1 MEKNLN
7 MKNMKNNRKFVLFI
21 VSVLLVIS
29 CQSRDIVVKTGI
41 DVLKE
46 SGYACLQGKRVGLIT
61 NPTGVDKD
69 LISTID
75 LLFQAPGVE
84 LVALYGPEHGV
95 RGEAHAGHRIVSQT
109 DPVTGLPEFSL
120 YGATRKPTPDM
131 LEGIDVLVYDIQD
144 IGSRSFTYISTMG
157 LAMEACA
164 ELDIEF
170 VVLDRPNPIGGL
182 KVEGC
187 YVEDGCFTFVSQF
200 RIPYVYG
207 LTCGELALLLNGE
220 RMLGSGARAG
230 ESAQCKLTVI
240 PMEGWSRDMFYD
252 QTGLQWIASSPHIP
266 QAITSFFYPMS
277 GITGDLRDVSI
288 GVGYTLPFQ
297 LFAAVEGGV
306 DAHELAA
313 NLNNLALPGLHF
325 RPIYFRP
332 FYSKGQGTTLSGVQ
346 AHLIDP
352 ATAPLT
358 DVNFYVLQE
367 MHKLNPELTFNLD
380 RHYKVVGSPYVTA
393 KFTERY
399 LFEDIKDYWYKD
411 VDAFKELSAKYY
423 LY

>member
-95 RGEAHAGHRIVSQT
+95 RGEAHAGHRIASQT

-120 YGATRKPTPDM
+120 YGATRKPTPEM

-220 RMLGSGARAG
+220 RMLGSGARPG
-230 ESAQCKLTVI
+230 ESTQCKLTVI

-346 AHLIDP
+346 AHLTDP

-380 RHYKVVGSPYVTA
+380 RHYKVVGSPYVTS

>member
-21 VSVLLVIS
+21 VSVLLVTS

>member
-1 MEKNLN
+1 
-7 MKNMKNNRKFVLFI
+7 MKNNRKFVLFI